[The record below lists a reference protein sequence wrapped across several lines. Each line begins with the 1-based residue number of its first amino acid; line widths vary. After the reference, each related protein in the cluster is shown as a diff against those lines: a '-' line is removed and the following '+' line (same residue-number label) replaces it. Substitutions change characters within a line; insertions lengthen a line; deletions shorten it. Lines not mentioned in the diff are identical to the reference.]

1 MPELLTLA
9 EHFES
14 ESLNWHGQPIGNLL
28 HSMAELLK
36 SHAYGDMVRAQ
47 MLSSVMV
54 KMPIGRVN

>member
-1 MPELLTLA
+1 MGDLLNLA

-14 ESLNWHGQPIGNLL
+14 ESLNWRGQPIGNLL

-36 SHAYGDMVRAQ
+36 SHAYGDLVRAQ
-47 MLSSVMV
+47 TLSSSLV